1 MLTLPVFSPDLSQIR
16 VSRPLVF
23 CAVFCRFVLLSF
35 FFFCCIVCPSLIYGF
50 WLLLLRFVLLK
61 LCILCSALEIIVC
74 SFVPFSVVLS
84 VLLGFTASNYPFG
97 ILKNVLSES
106 FHMLTPVLLIFYV
119 FFCLAYH
126 MSLRCEFHV
135 VISVTISA

>member
-1 MLTLPVFSPDLSQIR
+1 MLTLPVFSPDLNQIR

-50 WLLLLRFVLLK
+50 WLLLLRFVFLK
-61 LCILCSALEIIVC
+61 LCILCSTLQIIVC
-74 SFVPFSVVLS
+74 PFILFSAVLS
-84 VLLGFTASNYPFG
+84 VLLGFTASNYHFG

-106 FHMLTPVLLIFYV
+106 FYMLTPVLLIFYV
-119 FFCLAYH
+119 YFFVWHIICLY
-126 MSLRCEFHV
+126 V
-135 VISVTISA
+135 VSSML

>member
-1 MLTLPVFSPDLSQIR
+1 M
-16 VSRPLVF
+16 
-23 CAVFCRFVLLSF
+23 
-35 FFFCCIVCPSLIYGF
+35 YGF

-74 SFVPFSVVLS
+74 SFVPFSVVLF
-84 VLLGFTASNYPFG
+84 VLLGFTLLITPLASSKMFYRRVFICLLLYFG
-97 ILKNVLSES
+97 G
-106 FHMLTPVLLIFYV
+106 PVLLIFYV
-119 FFCLAYH
+119 FFCLAYY

>member
-74 SFVPFSVVLS
+74 SFVSFSVVLS
-84 VLLGFTASNYPFG
+84 VLLGFMASNYPFG

-106 FHMLTPVLLIFYV
+106 FYMLTPVFWWACVAHLLCFFLFGILYV
-119 FFCLAYH
+119 FTL
-126 MSLRCEFHV
+126 
-135 VISVTISA
+135 